1 MDHREIA
8 EFEKAIDKIWTIA
21 QRFGLDP
28 FPVHFEIVPP
38 TIMYEF
44 GAYGL
49 PERFSHWTH
58 GRAYQQIKTL
68 YDYGLSK
75 IYELVINGNPAEAFL
90 LENNP
95 TLENEVVVAHVLGH
109 VDFFKHNAYFQKTD
123 RQMVEGA
130 AIHAERIRQYEF
142 HHGSAEVEKFLDAV
156 LSIQDHVD
164 ATARPV
170 AESTPGWKGA
180 SVPATA
186 YDDLFYLNGEGRPK
200 PVPTSKKLPPEP
212 DADLLG
218 FIARHA
224 RYLEDWQRD
233 IVDLVRSEQLYFV
246 PQMQTKIMN
255 EGWASYWHARI
266 IRELDLSTEDH
277 LEFSRMHAG
286 VLATSRRQINPYY
299 VGMKILEDI
308 EKRWD
313 NPTEEERKRF
323 GRQPGQGKAKLF
335 EVRELESDA
344 SFLRGYLTR
353 DLVDELDLYLY
364 RLQGNQW
371 VIVEKDWEKVRDTL
385 VRSVTAYGR
394 PYIVVEDGD
403 YRRNGELYLSHLFEG
418 EDLDTVYAEK
428 TLRYVYQL
436 WGRPVHLDTVV
447 NGKRTV
453 YSYDGGASW
462 SVRKVEEHPTVQHA
476 L

>member
-1 MDHREIA
+1 MDKREIA
-8 EFEKAIDKIWTIA
+8 DFEKEIDKIWTIA

-95 TLENEVVVAHVLGH
+95 VLENEVVVAHVLGH

-123 RQMVEGA
+123 RKMVEGA
-130 AIHAERIRQYEF
+130 SIHAERIRQYEF
-142 HHGSAEVEKFLDAV
+142 LHGAEEVEKFLDAV
-156 LSIQDHVD
+156 LSIQEHVD
-164 ATARPV
+164 ATARPI
-170 AESTPGWKGA
+170 AEPEPARNQA
-180 SVPATA
+180 SVPETP

-200 PVPTSKKLPPEP
+200 PVPPSHKLPPEP

-218 FIARHA
+218 FIAKHA

-233 IVDLVRSEQLYFV
+233 IVDLVRYEMLYFV

-266 IRELDLSTEDH
+266 IRELDLPTEEH
-277 LEFSRMHAG
+277 VQFSRMHAG
-286 VLATSRRQINPYY
+286 VLAPSRRQINPYY
-299 VGMKILEDI
+299 VGMKMLEDI

-313 NPTEEERKRF
+313 NPTEEERERF
-323 GRQPGQGKAKLF
+323 GRQPGRGRDKLF

-344 SFLRGYLTR
+344 SFLRGYLTKE
-353 DLVDELDLYLY
+353 LVDELDLYLY

-394 PYIVVEDGD
+394 PYIVVENGD
-403 YRRNGELYLSHLFEG
+403 YRRNGELFLSHLFEG
-418 EDLDTVYAEK
+418 EELDTVYAER

-447 NGKRTV
+447 NGKPTV
-453 YSYDGGASW
+453 YSYDGGANW
-462 SVRKVEEHPTVQHA
+462 SVRKAEEHSTVKHA